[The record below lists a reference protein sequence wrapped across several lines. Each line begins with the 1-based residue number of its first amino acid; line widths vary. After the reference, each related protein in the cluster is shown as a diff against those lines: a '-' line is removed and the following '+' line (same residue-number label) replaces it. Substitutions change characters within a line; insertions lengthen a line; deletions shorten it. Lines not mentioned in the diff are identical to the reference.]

1 MDPLT
6 LGLLG
11 AQAVIGGAQFIG
23 GLAKPRQ
30 KIDTSIQPEYKEA
43 EEIARNAA
51 QSTSAAY
58 GLARQSTAQEGASAR
73 AAALRSS
80 SSVGGLQRAQQQ
92 IQRSQQSS
100 ISGLYQAEVREKAGE
115 LRGLASAKMATA
127 GAKERMQGL
136 KNELAMRE
144 NAARDQLISAGMQ
157 NVFGALQTGVYA
169 ANPSMMGGGGYGG
182 GTSAS
187 RFTQTM
193 PPKINVQGYF
203 NNTPYRYPKIG
214 G

>member
-11 AQAVIGGAQFIG
+11 AQALIGGAQFIG

-30 KIDTSIQPEYKEA
+30 KIDTSIQPEFKEA
-43 EEIARNAA
+43 ESAMQNAS

-58 GLARQSTAQEGASAR
+58 GLARQSLASDAASTR
-73 AAALRSS
+73 AALIRTSNS
-80 SSVGGLQRAQQQ
+80 PTGLLRAQQMAS
-92 IQRSQQSS
+92 RGQQSAIAS
-100 ISGLYQAEVREKAGE
+100 LYQSEVREKAGE

-136 KNELAMRE
+136 KNSLVMQE

-157 NVFGALQTGVYA
+157 NIFGALQTGVYA
-169 ANPSMMGGGGYGG
+169 QNSMVG
-182 GTSAS
+182 GTTSTTDPFAS
-187 RFTQTM
+187 DFR
-193 PPKINVQGYF
+193 
-203 NNTPYRYPKIG
+203 NTPGFRSRQDLMRRTG
-214 G
+214 R

>member
-1 MDPLT
+1 MSLT
-6 LGLLG
+6 LGLLA
-11 AQAVIGGAQFIG
+11 AQAAIGGAQALG
-23 GLAKPRQ
+23 GLMSGRE
-30 KIDTSIQPEYKEA
+30 KIDTSIQPEFKQA

-92 IQRSQQSS
+92 IQRSQQSA
-100 ISGLYQAEVREKAGE
+100 ISGLFQSELREKSNELRE
-115 LRGLASAKMATA
+115 LRGAKMATA

-169 ANPSMMGGGGYGG
+169 QNPSMMGGGMYGG
-182 GTSAS
+182 GTQAS
-187 RFTQTM
+187 QFQPSV
-193 PPKINVQGYF
+193 PPKINVQNAF
-203 NNTPYRYPKIG
+203 ARTPYKYPR
-214 G
+214 

>member
-11 AQAVIGGAQFIG
+11 AQAFIGGAQFFG

-30 KIDTSIQPEYKEA
+30 KIDTSIQPEFKQA
-43 EEIARNAA
+43 EEIARNSA

-80 SSVGGLQRAQQQ
+80 SSVGGLMRAQQQ
-92 IQRSQQSS
+92 IQRSQQSA
-100 ISGLYQAEVREKAGE
+100 ISGLFQSELREKSNELRE
-115 LRGLASAKMATA
+115 LRGAKLATA

-157 NVFGALQTGVYA
+157 NTFGALQTGVYA
-169 ANPSMMGGGGYGG
+169 QNSMLG
-182 GTSAS
+182 GTTSTTDPFAS
-187 RFTQTM
+187 DFR
-193 PPKINVQGYF
+193 
-203 NNTPYRYPKIG
+203 NTPGFRTRQDLMRRTG
-214 G
+214 R

>member
-11 AQAVIGGAQFIG
+11 AQAAIGGAQFIG

-43 EEIARNAA
+43 EEIARNSA

-187 RFTQTM
+187 QFTPTM
-193 PPKINVQGYF
+193 PPKINAQGF
-203 NNTPYRYPKIG
+203 LNNTPFKYPKI
-214 G
+214 

>member
-11 AQAVIGGAQFIG
+11 AQALIGGAQFIG

-30 KIDTSIQPEYKEA
+30 KIDTSIQPEFKEA
-43 EEIARNAA
+43 ESAMQNAS

-58 GLARQSTAQEGASAR
+58 GLARQSLASDAASTR
-73 AAALRSS
+73 AALIRTSNS
-80 SSVGGLQRAQQQ
+80 PTGLLRAQQMAS
-92 IQRSQQSS
+92 RGQQSAIAS
-100 ISGLYQAEVREKAGE
+100 LYQSEVREKAGE

-136 KNELAMRE
+136 KNSLVMQE

-157 NVFGALQTGVYA
+157 NIFGALQTGVYA
-169 ANPSMMGGGGYGG
+169 QNSMVG
-182 GTSAS
+182 GTTSTTDPFAS
-187 RFTQTM
+187 DFR
-193 PPKINVQGYF
+193 
-203 NNTPYRYPKIG
+203 NTPGFRTRQDLMRRTG
-214 G
+214 R

>member
-1 MDPLT
+1 MDPIT

-11 AQAVIGGAQFIG
+11 AQAAIGGAQFIA
-23 GLAKPRQ
+23 GLAKKRE

-43 EEIARNAA
+43 ERTMQNAA

-58 GLARQSTAQEGASAR
+58 GLARQSMASEAASNR
-73 AAALRSS
+73 AALMRTSS
-80 SSVGGLQRAQQQ
+80 SPTGLLRAQQMMS
-92 IQRSQQSS
+92 RGQQSA
-100 ISGLYQAEVREKAGE
+100 IANLYQSEVREKAGE

-157 NVFGALQTGVYA
+157 NIFGALQTGVYA
-169 ANPSMMGGGGYGG
+169 ANPSSFAG
-182 GTSAS
+182 GTS
-187 RFTQTM
+187 
-193 PPKINVQGYF
+193 
-203 NNTPYRYPKIG
+203 TPYDYSASGLTGMPGYRTQVDLMRRTG
-214 G
+214 R